1 MQGETMSLSHLRFL
15 VVDDHGFQRKL
26 VSTQLQSL
34 GAGAVHEA
42 ADGQTALTIARDPS
56 TPIDIVLS
64 DLEMPG
70 MDGMEFIRHLAS
82 IAGPSKFSLILA
94 SALDRKLIASV
105 GKMTQAYGLR
115 LLGIVEKPI
124 TRERLLEL
132 ARQHRPEQRSAGSPR
147 TAPPQF
153 SAADILAGLQR
164 GEIEPFMQPKV
175 TVADDRVC
183 GAEALARWRH
193 PEHGVLAAGAF
204 IPRLEKEGLVDELTW
219 AMLRSSARWCARWH
233 AEGIAVTVS
242 VNLSLTSLGDVQLAD
257 RVLAIV
263 RDQGLPPQQMVLE
276 VTESAATT
284 ETAHALENLG
294 RLRMRGFGLSIDDYG
309 TGHSSMQ
316 QLSRIAFTELKID
329 RSFVADSAVDES
341 ARVILASSLDMA
353 RQLGIDAVAEGVETP
368 ADWLLLKA
376 LGCDMAQGYLVGRPM
391 EADRFAGWVHQ
402 RQRSAGAPSRAG

>member
-1 MQGETMSLSHLRFL
+1 MSISHLRFL
-15 VVDDHGFQRKL
+15 VVEDHDFQRNL
-26 VSTQLQSL
+26 VTAQLRSL
-34 GAGAVHEA
+34 GAAVVHEA
-42 ADGQTALTIARDPS
+42 ADGPTALAIARDS
-56 TPIDIVLS
+56 ETPVDIVLS

-70 MDGMEFIRHLAS
+70 MDGMEFIRHLAGV
-82 IAGPSKFSLILA
+82 AGPAKFSLILA

-132 ARQHRPEQRSAGSPR
+132 ARQHRPEQRSTGLSRAAVPE
-147 TAPPQF
+147 F
-153 SAADILAGLQR
+153 SVGEILAGVQR

-175 TVADDRVC
+175 LVADGQVC

-204 IPRLEKEGLVDELTW
+204 IPRLEREGLVDELTW
-219 AMLRSSARWCARWH
+219 SMLRSSAGWCARWQT
-233 AEGIAVTVS
+233 AGIAATVS
-242 VNLSLTSLGDVQLAD
+242 VNLSLTSLADVQLAD

-263 RDQGLPPQQMVLE
+263 REEGLQPQHVVLE

-284 ETAHALENLG
+284 DTAHALENLG

-341 ARVILASSLDMA
+341 TRVILASSLEMA

-368 ADWLLLKA
+368 ADWRLLKA
-376 LGCDMAQGYLVGRPM
+376 LGCEMAQGYLIGRPM
-391 EADRFAGWVHQ
+391 EASRFAGWVHD
-402 RQRSAGAPSRAG
+402 RQREGAPATPVG